1 MIVPDGFATG
11 KPILAFWQWTVD
23 QHNQPKVNY
32 TQTGAQKAVTASEG
46 LLKFSLAAEY
56 TLTCTWDEK
65 TEKLAVHM
73 AGGAETQSHDVGLLE
88 LAAHFRP
95 HSE

>member
-1 MIVPDGFATG
+1 M
-11 KPILAFWQWTVD
+11 D

-32 TQTGAQKAVTASEG
+32 VQTGTQRAETPSEG
-46 LLKFSLAAEY
+46 FLKFSLVADY

-73 AGGAETQSHDVGLLE
+73 AGGAETQGNDVGSLD